1 MHHKFLGTNLFVAR
15 IKFSST
21 GDGSLRGAAIFG
33 LSIFEN
39 SFRISTLPKGFIGG
53 SLSLSSSLLLFTG

>member
-1 MHHKFLGTNLFVAR
+1 
-15 IKFSST
+15 
-21 GDGSLRGAAIFG
+21 